1 MAWAVLGAPRA
12 QFLPCLPT
20 ENLRFELENDTGEA
34 IGIGI
39 QPPFSRGA
47 HGIGWDLG
55 ALSSFFQELR
65 LELVGL
71 DSVWAL
77 QDATGGSP

>member
-1 MAWAVLGAPRA
+1 MVIALGFECGSGVGISPMAWAVLGAPRA

-55 ALSSFFQELR
+55 L
-65 LELVGL
+65 
-71 DSVWAL
+71 
-77 QDATGGSP
+77 